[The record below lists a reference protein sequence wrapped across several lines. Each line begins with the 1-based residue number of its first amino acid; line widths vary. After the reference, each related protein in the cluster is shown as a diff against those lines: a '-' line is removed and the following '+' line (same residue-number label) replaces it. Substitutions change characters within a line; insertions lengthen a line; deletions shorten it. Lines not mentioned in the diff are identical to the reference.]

1 MKLKIADYEIPERC
15 LRFVILYPESAS
27 VSFGGALV
35 GEKDRETRSELR
47 KLARLRAFP
56 FEAID
61 RNGLGRTGICNMK
74 DLKMIGHGSPVVKF
88 SGRLVRPP
96 QD

>member
-1 MKLKIADYEIPERC
+1 LKLKIADYEVPERC

-35 GEKDRETRSELR
+35 GEKDRETGSELR
-47 KLARLRAFP
+47 KLAKLRAVP
-56 FEAID
+56 FEAVD
-61 RNGLGRTGICNMK
+61 RNGLGSTGICNLK
-74 DLKMIGHGSPVVKF
+74 DLKIIGHSTPIRKF

-96 QD
+96 HD